1 MRYWPAMCSILM
13 TGVRHSPGRRRSRT
27 RAYSISGGGI
37 DGIEG
42 ACAGSRVITGMDPG
56 KRSATI
62 EIINNGEK
70 EFGVGRLCTDRA
82 GYRRRRN
89 GVGRHL
95 AQRLIADG
103 EPVVDVPAKLST
115 QVRFSPRAKA
125 ARQPRSGRT
134 RSRGSRCAHHGSTEP
149 LKPARG

>member
-1 MRYWPAMCSILM
+1 M

-56 KRSATI
+56 RRSATI

-115 QVRFSPRAKA
+115 QVRFLHGPRPPDSLGRGALDRA
-125 ARQPRSGRT
+125 GRVAHTTAQPSRS
-134 RSRGSRCAHHGSTEP
+134 SR
-149 LKPARG
+149 RGANLHPR